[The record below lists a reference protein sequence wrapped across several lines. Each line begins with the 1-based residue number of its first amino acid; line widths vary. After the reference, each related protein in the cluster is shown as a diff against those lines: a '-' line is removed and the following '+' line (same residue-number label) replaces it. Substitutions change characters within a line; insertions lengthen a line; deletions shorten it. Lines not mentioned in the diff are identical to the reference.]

1 MDAVLLTT
9 EAAMILPPILTQEPD
24 GEIHV
29 TGHRI
34 GLYPLVKAFQ
44 EGWSPE
50 RIVAEC
56 PTLTVDEV
64 RQVLAFYRE
73 NRAEADAYA
82 AAYKAELDRQEA
94 EWKPKPEDLKIRRW
108 LEMIRQADIERADD
122 PAWMRLD
129 VVSKLKQLVPD
140 AVPDQR

>member
-1 MDAVLLTT
+1 
-9 EAAMILPPILTQEPD
+9 MILPPILTQEPD

-50 RIVAEC
+50 RIVEEC
-56 PTLTVDEV
+56 PTLSLDEV
-64 RQVLAFYRE
+64 RQVLDFYRE
-73 NRAEADAYA
+73 NQTEADAYA

-94 EWKPKPEDLKIRRW
+94 EWKPHAGALQIRRW
-108 LEMIRQADIERADD
+108 MEMIGQADAEHAGD
-122 PAWMRLD
+122 PEWQKLNVIQKLQRLD
-129 VVSKLKQLVPD
+129 PTVKIRAS
-140 AVPDQR
+140 

>member
-64 RQVLAFYRE
+64 RQVLE
-73 NRAEADAYA
+73 NLRNIRAELQRLGA
-82 AAYKAELDRQEA
+82 AQ
-94 EWKPKPEDLKIRRW
+94 
-108 LEMIRQADIERADD
+108 
-122 PAWMRLD
+122 
-129 VVSKLKQLVPD
+129 
-140 AVPDQR
+140 